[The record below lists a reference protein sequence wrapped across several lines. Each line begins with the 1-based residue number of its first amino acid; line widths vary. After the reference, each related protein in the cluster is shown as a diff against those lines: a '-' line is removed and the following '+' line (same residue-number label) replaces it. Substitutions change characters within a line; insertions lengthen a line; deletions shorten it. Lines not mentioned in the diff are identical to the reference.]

1 MKTSREDL
9 ERILSNL
16 CMNIAL
22 DNELCTKIYDY
33 AKEKHDIPRGIISDL
48 VCLRMSMS
56 EVSEFILFCLYESII
71 ANTYTVNEMSKF
83 YTDQEINMYS
93 KSKYKVDKLK
103 FPIRIKMVQVNND
116 QWIGSINT
124 KLLMQFREAQK
135 INYNANAQ
143 RTMQRII
150 RNNKELFKISLNQFS
165 VNEIKECLE
174 NNTFISNTITLNIPI
189 NSENDFYYDKENGEL
204 VIYKLDCFNITDGYH
219 RYIALCKACDINKD
233 FDFNMELRIVNWED
247 SKALSFIYQEDKR
260 NKIKKIDVNSMNMN
274 DAANIIV
281 ERLNNNIY
289 SNMKGMIN
297 RNGGLI
303 NFGEMSAL
311 VDWFY
316 VKGKE
321 KKNKNSM
328 QLQAVR
334 ELTENINILT
344 EGDVKYL
351 ENPWNY
357 KMLLS
362 VMCVFDY
369 CNKNPEQKRDI
380 CWLVD
385 KVYAEIS
392 QSNDRKFYNKT
403 PRKAL
408 IDMIMRVIES

>member
-71 ANTYTVNEMSKF
+71 ENTDTKNNLNYY
-83 YTDQEINMYS
+83 YTDQEINQYL
-93 KSKYKVDKLK
+93 KSKYQVDKIK
-103 FPIRIKMVQVNND
+103 FPLRFKMIQVKED
-116 QWIGSINT
+116 QWVGSVT
-124 KLLMQFREAQK
+124 AKTLMKLRAAQL
-135 INYNANAQ
+135 INYNTNAQ
-143 RTMQRII
+143 RTMKKIVRGD
-150 RNNKELFKISLNQFS
+150 KEIYRISLNQNA
-165 VNEIKECLE
+165 VNEIKNSYEKNE
-174 NNTFISNTITLNIPI
+174 FIPNTITLNIPMY
-189 NSENDFYYDKENGEL
+189 SDNDYYYDSDSNEL
-204 VIYKLDCFNITDGYH
+204 VINRLEYFDELDGFH
-219 RYIALCKACDINKD
+219 RYIALCKASDNDQD
-233 FDFNMELRIVNWED
+233 FDYDMELRIVNWDD
-247 SKALSFIYQEDKR
+247 SRGQTFIYQEDKR
-260 NKIKKIDVNSMNMN
+260 TPIRKIDAESMNMN
-274 DAANIIV
+274 KTSNIIV
-281 ERLNNNIY
+281 ERLNN
-289 SNMKGMIN
+289 SVHCNMKGLIS
-297 RNGGLI
+297 RNDGII
-303 NFGEMSAL
+303 NFAEMSAL

-321 KKNKNSM
+321 KKNKNAM

-351 ENPWNY
+351 ENRWNY

-385 KVYAEIS
+385 KVYVEIS
-392 QSNDRKFYNKT
+392 QSNDRKFNNKT